1 MEQIGKTGE
10 TVEEALH
17 DFLIGSE
24 EKYSTLQLFFLRRL
38 SRLLQLRHQQAGEL
52 NTEGIR
58 LLDRAVFSTY
68 CDAVE
73 LDVGAEAQK
82 IVSHLSVVTHERP
95 EN

>member
-1 MEQIGKTGE
+1 MEQTGKAGE
-10 TVEEALH
+10 TIEGALH
-17 DFLIGSE
+17 DFLIDSE
-24 EKYSTLQLFFLRRL
+24 ENYSVLQLFFLRRL

-68 CDAVE
+68 CDAVD
-73 LDVGAEAQK
+73 LDVGSEAQK
-82 IVSHLSVVTHERP
+82 IVSHLSVASHDRP